1 MEISQSPKLLPG
13 TNGPEDSSAEEV
25 KPAPSPKKPRRS
37 RSKASLTVETP
48 PVEAVEDSAK
58 GGGEILSQAD
68 LKLAIRMNKG
78 IMKQLGLDARSRSFR
93 V

>member
-13 TNGPEDSSAEEV
+13 TSGPEDSSSAEV
-25 KPAPSPKKPRRS
+25 RPVPSPKKPRRS
-37 RSKASLTVETP
+37 RSKASSTVETP
-48 PVEAVEDSAK
+48 PVEVVEDS
-58 GGGEILSQAD
+58 GRGEILSQAD

-78 IMKQLGLDARSRSFR
+78 IMKRLGLDARSRSFR